1 VVIKKQYLMRS
12 YHLETFRTIE
22 GIQIKEHPM
31 PNPGPLDVLI
41 AVKAASLSRR
51 DLYILN
57 QTYPLP
63 GRPGVIPLSDGAGE
77 IIAVGN
83 AVNRFKPGD
92 KVCGNYFAHWR
103 DGSLG
108 SDIMDQLGCTL
119 DGMLTEYALLREDCL
134 VHIPSHLTWEEAA
147 TLPCA
152 ALTAW
157 SALTGFRKVSAGDTV
172 LTIGSGGV
180 SVFAIQFAKIL
191 GCRVISLTSKEDK
204 AQRLQA
210 LGADHVINYRL
221 NPEWHKEVL
230 ALTEGRGADLLL
242 ETGGTDT
249 LEQSVL
255 ATGFGKGIILLTSI
269 GTIDPGNPVALN
281 KILSTL
287 FVKNITIQPSFV
299 GSRLAFEAMNRA
311 ITLHKIKPLIDAVFP
326 FEEARQ
332 AYAYLA
338 NGEQLGKVVISVRSN
353 S

>member
-1 VVIKKQYLMRS
+1 MRS
-12 YHLETFRTIE
+12 YHLEAFKTIE

-31 PNPGPLDVLI
+31 PQPGPLDVLI

-77 IIAVGN
+77 VIAVGN
-83 AVNRFKPGD
+83 AVSRFKPGD

-103 DGSLG
+103 DGSMG
-108 SDIMDQLGCTL
+108 SDIKDQLGCTL
-119 DGMLTEYALLREDCL
+119 DGMLTEYALLKEDSL
-134 VHIPSHLTWEEAA
+134 VHIPTHLTWEEAA

-157 SALTGFRKVSAGDTV
+157 SALTGFRQVSAGDTV

-180 SVFAIQFAKIL
+180 SVFAIQFAKML

-204 AQRLQA
+204 AQRLKT

-221 NPEWHKEVL
+221 NHEWYKEVL
-230 ALTEGRGADLLL
+230 ALTEDRGADLVL

-255 ATGFGKGIILLTSI
+255 ATGFGKQIILLTSI
-269 GTIDPGNPVALN
+269 GTVTPGNPVALN
-281 KILSTL
+281 KILSIL
-287 FVKNITIQPSFV
+287 FVKNITLQPSFV

-311 ITLHKIKPLIDAVFP
+311 ISLHKIKPIIDAVFP
-326 FEEARQ
+326 FEEARK
-332 AYAYLA
+332 AYYYLA
-338 NGEQLGKVVISVRSN
+338 KGEQLGKVVIN
-353 S
+353 APAKNNLQ